1 MIDTGRRYC
10 PRCGTSRVGDM
21 PFCPGCGLN
30 LAEADETVV
39 ASPAAAA
46 TAPAPL
52 QTSTTPPASDI
63 ETEALD
69 RPSDHVF
76 PRAGVSI
83 PPFVI
88 VIAIVV
94 VGLLVLGLLRLPQLG
109 GPATPAP
116 QASLALPGGPAAP
129 IVGLSILSP
138 TDGQTVAVKDVL
150 VIGLAPP
157 GLGIT
162 QDVSFGLDQ
171 HTTADGTGH
180 WAIKVGLN
188 EGDNVLKFRI
198 GDDHSTEKTVR
209 VIYTPPNS

>member
-1 MIDTGRRYC
+1 MKDTGRRFC

-21 PFCPGCGLN
+21 PFCPSCGLN
-30 LAEADETVV
+30 LADSDETSV
-39 ASPAAAA
+39 AAPIPAG
-46 TAPAPL
+46 PVPRSDVEPEPPERPL
-52 QTSTTPPASDI
+52 ERYLPGPG
-63 ETEALD
+63 
-69 RPSDHVF
+69 F
-76 PRAGVSI
+76 SI

-88 VIAIVV
+88 VIALVV
-94 VGLLVLGLLRLPQLG
+94 AGLVVLGLLRLPQLG
-109 GPATPAP
+109 GSPQAVP
-116 QASLALPGGPAAP
+116 QASFLASGGPAAP

-138 TDGQTVAVKDVL
+138 SDGQTVAVKDVL
-150 VIGLAPP
+150 VIGVAPP

-188 EGDNVLKFRI
+188 DGDNVLKFRI

-209 VIYTPPNS
+209 VIYTPPAN

>member
-1 MIDTGRRYC
+1 MTDSGRRFC
-10 PRCGTSRVGDM
+10 PRCGTARVGDL
-21 PFCPGCGLN
+21 PFCPSCGSN
-30 LAEADETVV
+30 LAEFDETTV
-39 ASPAAAA
+39 AAPLAA
-46 TAPAPL
+46 TPSEA
-52 QTSTTPPASDI
+52 TPPEAAPTELEPAVVDRSI
-63 ETEALD
+63 EGD
-69 RPSDHVF
+69 VRPGGF
-76 PRAGVSI
+76 SI
-83 PPFVI
+83 PPLVL
-88 VIAIVV
+88 VVGIVV
-94 VGLLVLGLLRLPQLG
+94 VGLVALGLLRLPQLG
-109 GPATPAP
+109 SPTPAAP
-116 QASLALPGGPAAP
+116 QASAAQPGGPAAP

-188 EGDNVLKFRI
+188 GGDNVLKFRI

-209 VIYTPPNS
+209 VIYTPPNG

>member
-1 MIDTGRRYC
+1 MTDSGRRYC
-10 PRCGTSRVGDM
+10 PRCGTARVGEM
-21 PFCPGCGLN
+21 PFCPNCGLN
-30 LAEADETVV
+30 LTDSDESAVAEPVAEPLPLRGQLAEVETDAV
-39 ASPAAAA
+39 
-46 TAPAPL
+46 
-52 QTSTTPPASDI
+52 
-63 ETEALD
+63 D
-69 RPSDHVF
+69 RPSSSDTRR
-76 PRAGVSI
+76 PGLAI
-83 PPFVI
+83 PPVVL

-94 VGLLVLGLLRLPQLG
+94 VGLLVLGLLRLPQIG
-109 GPATPAP
+109 GSPPVAP
-116 QASLALPGGPAAP
+116 QASAASSGAVAAP

-162 QDVSFGLDQ
+162 QDVSLGLDQ

-180 WAIKVGLN
+180 WAIKVGLS

-209 VIYTPPNS
+209 VIYTPSGG